1 MACCKNTDSNTMHQK
16 NLRTDKSSSL
26 LLKPSTNSELFV
38 NQVNNPTPK
47 NSNGLEK
54 ASLH

>member
-16 NLRTDKSSSL
+16 NLRRDKSSSL